1 MPKGAKSN
9 TKKAAER
16 KPSKKSVS
24 SASGGLKRGNMDY
37 YLFAVVVVLL
47 AFGLIMVFSASAA
60 NAYYEYGNSYHY
72 VISQLR
78 WAVLGMVVMFFM
90 AGFDYHKLGKLSFPI
105 VVVTLLLL
113 VAVLAVGTEI
123 KGAKRWLGVGGMTMQ
138 PSEMAKFAIIVFLSY
153 KLSRDGGKIKEFFT
167 GLVPYLGI
175 IGLFCALVLLEKHL
189 SGTVVVALISFLLLL
204 VGGAKISHFV
214 ALGMCG
220 VAGGVVAIIMEPYRM
235 ERITAFLDPFAHKMD
250 EGWQIV
256 QSLYAIGSGGLFGV
270 GLGRSRQKHL
280 YIPEPQNDFIFS
292 IICEELGLLGAAL
305 VLILFAIL
313 IWRGVKIALSAPDKF
328 GSLMAFGFTSLIA
341 IQVIINVAVVT
352 ASMPVT
358 GMQLPF
364 FSAGGSSLVFILA
377 GMGVLLNISRYST
390 KNGS

>member
-1 MPKGAKSN
+1 M
-9 TKKAAER
+9 
-16 KPSKKSVS
+16 
-24 SASGGLKRGNMDY
+24 
-37 YLFAVVVVLL
+37 
-47 AFGLIMVFSASAA
+47 
-60 NAYYEYGNSYHY
+60 
-72 VISQLR
+72 
-78 WAVLGMVVMFFM
+78 
-90 AGFDYHKLGKLSFPI
+90 
-105 VVVTLLLL
+105 
-113 VAVLAVGTEI
+113 
-123 KGAKRWLGVGGMTMQ
+123 
-138 PSEMAKFAIIVFLSY
+138 
-153 KLSRDGGKIKEFFT
+153 
-167 GLVPYLGI
+167 
-175 IGLFCALVLLEKHL
+175 
-189 SGTVVVALISFLLLL
+189 
-204 VGGAKISHFV
+204 
-214 ALGMCG
+214 
-220 VAGGVVAIIMEPYRM
+220 
-235 ERITAFLDPFAHKMD
+235 
-250 EGWQIV
+250 
-256 QSLYAIGSGGLFGV
+256 
-270 GLGRSRQKHL
+270 GRSRQKHL